1 MRFATLFIVI
11 RLSSPFQGTIHLKK
25 DGKSVAFLPQKV
37 NGESA
42 KLMKD
47 QGFRS
52 AVLDLET
59 AALDS
64 P

>member
-1 MRFATLFIVI
+1 MRSATLFIVI
-11 RLSSPFQGTIHLKK
+11 RLSSPFQGTIHLSKRRKK
-25 DGKSVAFLPQKV
+25 CSIPAPESQRGI
-37 NGESA
+37 GEINE
-42 KLMKD
+42 K
-47 QGFRS
+47 S